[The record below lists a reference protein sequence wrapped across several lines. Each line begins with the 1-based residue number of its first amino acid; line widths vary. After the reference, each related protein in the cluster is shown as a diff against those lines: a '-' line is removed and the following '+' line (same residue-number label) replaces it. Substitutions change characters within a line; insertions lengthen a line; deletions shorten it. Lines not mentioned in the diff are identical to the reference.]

1 MIPFESYRP
10 AVPFDWSPYSNIN
23 AYFDRVRKME
33 HWVRTAPASPASFDL
48 RETVLAQANA

>member
-33 HWVRTAPASPASFDL
+33 HWVRTAPVSLASFDL